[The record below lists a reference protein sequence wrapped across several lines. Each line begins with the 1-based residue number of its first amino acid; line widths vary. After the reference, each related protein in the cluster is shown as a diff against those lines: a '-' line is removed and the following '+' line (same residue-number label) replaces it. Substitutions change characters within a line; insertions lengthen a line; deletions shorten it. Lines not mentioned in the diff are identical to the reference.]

1 MSDVYLQVKYGRVR
15 YGLPSAAS
23 PAGFR
28 LFSPLTRK
36 LLKLVPGLPAA
47 LAHNITSKT
56 IRVPRPLLAEVLKKI
71 GPGTPTVSYRDGSRQ
86 TFWEAVQSLPDDE
99 PVGVALDVAP
109 SDADDPWTG
118 APLCLTFCP
127 AFGQGFQLDL
137 PLFSVGALHSCR
149 VETSQRQAE
158 PPSRAYRLPAFII
171 AAR

>member
-1 MSDVYLQVKYGRVR
+1 MPEVYLQVKYGRVR

-23 PAGFR
+23 PASFR

-47 LAHNITSKT
+47 LAQNITSQT

-71 GPGTPTVSYRDGSRQ
+71 GPGTPAVSYRDGSRQ
-86 TFWEAVQSLPDDE
+86 TFWEAVQSLPDGQ

-127 AFGQGFQLDL
+127 AFGEGFQLNL
-137 PLFSVGALHSCR
+137 PLFSVGALHC
-149 VETSQRQAE
+149 AG
-158 PPSRAYRLPAFII
+158 LPA
-171 AAR
+171 RRR